1 MGRFAQ
7 QLLTEHP
14 KEAAAAFGPLMD
26 LTRGLLDDA
35 AAAGAIRDDLAHDA
49 LAGVLLQAIMFNSFA
64 TIISGKATAEAAAD
78 ADPEVMWA
86 LFFRG
91 MER

>member
-1 MGRFAQ
+1 
-7 QLLTEHP
+7 
-14 KEAAAAFGPLMD
+14 MD